1 MSARISNRSLVM
13 GSLRERSTITLVA
26 GLSGFY
32 AAALMMG
39 ASILQTLSSGDG
51 SSVGVYL
58 SIVAGVFIGIALY
71 VAAIVITGC
80 VATVIAGRLRQIATL
95 RLLGADSRTLRRD
108 VCRSCGI
115 AGLVG
120 GAIGIVVGTLT
131 SDIARIWLVH
141 RGTLPARAYASVDV
155 RSMFALVAVVA
166 CAALAGYVGS
176 RKVLEVN
183 PAQAMT
189 GVLDA
194 HGTKRAGRVRAAF
207 TVLLLV
213 PGVALLALAM
223 KLGEQ
228 GSQAGFFVAFLG
240 SALAGSAVLIG
251 ASFIVPRLVALVG
264 HLLGND
270 PAARVARRNA
280 TADAMRTTRATVG
293 LVVGVTLVTTFASG
307 MKALQDSVAGWD
319 LSPADERRAQQV
331 LSTSS
336 TVLICIVVISS
347 IIAAVGFVS
356 TMSLL
361 VIQRRREI
369 GLVRALG
376 FTTRQVATM
385 VTKEAVALGATA
397 VLFGLL
403 LGVTF
408 GSVGAQSLVG
418 SVNDGFVWGLPAP
431 VLAAIV
437 LCAVALVLVAA
448 LPPAR
453 RALRI
458 TPVQALRVEA

>member
-1 MSARISNRSLVM
+1 M
-13 GSLRERSTITLVA
+13 
-26 GLSGFY
+26 
-32 AAALMMG
+32 
-39 ASILQTLSSGDG
+39 
-51 SSVGVYL
+51 
-58 SIVAGVFIGIALY
+58 
-71 VAAIVITGC
+71 
-80 VATVIAGRLRQIATL
+80 
-95 RLLGADSRTLRRD
+95 
-108 VCRSCGI
+108 
-115 AGLVG
+115 
-120 GAIGIVVGTLT
+120 
-131 SDIARIWLVH
+131 
-141 RGTLPARAYASVDV
+141 
-155 RSMFALVAVVA
+155 
-166 CAALAGYVGS
+166 
-176 RKVLEVN
+176 
-183 PAQAMT
+183 
-189 GVLDA
+189 
-194 HGTKRAGRVRAAF
+194 
-207 TVLLLV
+207 
-213 PGVALLALAM
+213 
-223 KLGEQ
+223 
-228 GSQAGFFVAFLG
+228 
-240 SALAGSAVLIG
+240 LIG

-270 PAARVARRNA
+270 PAAQGARRNA
-280 TADAMRTTRATVG
+280 TADPMRTTRATVG

-319 LSPADERRAQQV
+319 LSPADERHAQQV
-331 LSTSS
+331 LSTFS

-369 GLVRALG
+369 GLLRALG

-418 SVNDGFVWGLPAP
+418 SVNEGFVWGLPAP